1 MKDGKPFG
9 LLQIECQSLLAAI
22 GTEKEPAVA
31 RKTRRKLAQHV
42 ALRRFDF
49 DHRGAEIGEQRAA
62 VRASEITAQI
72 EDGDTA
78 ERTPGFFRHR
88 CPSLVRMAA
97 IFSNTRCAR

>member
-1 MKDGKPFG
+1 MEDAKPFG
-9 LLQIECQSLLAAI
+9 LLQIECQRPLAAI
-22 GTEKEPAVA
+22 SAEKKPAFA
-31 RKTRRKLAQHV
+31 SKARRKLAQHV

-49 DHRGAEIGEQRAA
+49 DHRGAEIGEQCAA